1 MLAYIFS
8 GQGAQKLGMGQSLC
22 QTSQAANSVFERVS
36 NALGEDMKELCF
48 FDDSGKL
55 NQTIYTQPAVFTMDC
70 AVLAALEEQGIHA
83 EACAGFSL
91 GEYAALVCAGVLSL
105 EDAARLVRVRANA
118 MSEVQVGGMMAV
130 MGLEGAAVEQL
141 CSEVSVGYVTPVNYN
156 CPSQIVVAGEQV
168 ALDDLAVRLKA
179 DKKRGIPLK
188 VSGAFHSK
196 FMEPAA
202 DVLEQSLR
210 QLNFQTPKMMMVAN
224 ITGQVISPQ
233 VDWVDLLKK
242 QCCSPVLW
250 EQSIHCLIDQ
260 GVDQFVECGP
270 GKVLTG
276 LNKKICPSIPT
287 YHVEDEESLKECIV
301 ALQ

>member
-8 GQGAQKLGMGQSLC
+8 GQGAQKPGMGQSLC
-22 QTSQAANSVFERVS
+22 EVSSAANSVFERVS

-48 FDDSGKL
+48 SADTEKL

-70 AVLAALEEQGIHA
+70 AAFAALEEQGIQV

-105 EDAARLVRVRANA
+105 ENTAKLVQARAIA

-130 MGLEGAAVEQL
+130 MGLEANEVEQI
-141 CSEVSVGYVTPVNYN
+141 CFDISEGYVTPVNYN
-156 CPSQIVVAGEQV
+156 CPGQIVVAGEQV
-168 ALDDLAVRLKA
+168 ALDALSVRLKA

-196 FMEPAA
+196 FMKPAA
-202 DVLEQSLR
+202 DVLEKTLGKLS
-210 QLNFQTPKMMMVAN
+210 FQIPKMILVGN
-224 ITGQVISPQ
+224 VTGQVIPSQ
-233 VDWVDLLKK
+233 TDWVDLLQK

-250 EQSIHCLIDQ
+250 EQSIRCLIDQ
-260 GVDQFVECGP
+260 GVDQFIECGP

-287 YHVEDEESLKECIV
+287 YHVEDEASLKECI
-301 ALQ
+301 ATLQ